1 MMGKATVGARVTQ
14 EVRNKFNEYDVSPS
28 KLIQDLGEALISGD
42 LIYDGEKFSAK
53 GEEKVLQGSAEETKV
68 EVREVV
74 KEVVKEVPATEPGY
88 VRDIKT
94 VAGKLRVTPDS
105 LVARLLTPYSNYL
118 KV

>member
-53 GEEKVLQGSAEETKV
+53 GVLQGEAKV

-74 KEVVKEVPATEPGY
+74 KEIPATEPGY

>member
-53 GEEKVLQGSAEETKV
+53 GEENVPQGETKV

>member
-53 GEEKVLQGSAEETKV
+53 GVPQGEVKV

-74 KEVVKEVPATEPGY
+74 KEVVKEVPANEPLY

>member
-42 LIYDGEKFSAK
+42 LIYDGEKFSVK
-53 GEEKVLQGSAEETKV
+53 GEKKAPQGEVKV

-88 VRDIKT
+88 VKDIKT

-105 LVARLLTPYSNYL
+105 LIARLLTPYSNYL